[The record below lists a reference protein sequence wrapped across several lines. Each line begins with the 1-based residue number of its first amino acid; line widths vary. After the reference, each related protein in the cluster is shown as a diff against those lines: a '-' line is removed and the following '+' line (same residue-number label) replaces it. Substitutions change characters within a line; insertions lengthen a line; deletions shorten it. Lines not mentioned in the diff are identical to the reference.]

1 MNVNPVLVR
10 NIEIGSGM
18 PKVCVPIVEKT
29 REDILSTAKAICSTE
44 ADLVEWRADW
54 YEDVSAFSEVIKT
67 ADMLRSILG
76 ETPLLFTFRSAREGG
91 EKELSLESYA
101 TLLESVAK
109 TGFVDLID
117 VEVFSG
123 DDAVKN
129 IIQTAHAHGIKVIA
143 SNHDFEGTP
152 AREELVAR
160 LCKMQDLGA
169 DILKIA
175 VMPQTRSDVLTLLSV
190 TEEMSSRHTSRP
202 VITMSMGRTGTL
214 SRLCGEVFGSAVTF
228 ASFGKVSAPGQ
239 IAIEDLKAGLR
250 LLHKYL

>member
-67 ADMLRSILG
+67 ANMLRSILG

-101 TLLESVAK
+101 ALLENVAK

-129 IIQTAHAHGIKVIA
+129 IIQTAHAHGVKVIA

-152 AREELVAR
+152 AREELVTR

-190 TEEMSSRHTSRP
+190 TEEMSSWHTSRP

>member
-1 MNVNPVLVR
+1 MNVNPVVVR

-91 EKELSLESYA
+91 EKKLSLESYA
-101 TLLESVAK
+101 ALLENVAK

-129 IIQTAHAHGIKVIA
+129 IIQTAHAHGVKVIA
-143 SNHDFEGTP
+143 SNHDFEETP

>member
-1 MNVNPVLVR
+1 MNVNPVVVR

-67 ADMLRSILG
+67 AEMLRSILG

-129 IIQTAHAHGIKVIA
+129 IIQTAHAHGVKVIA

>member
-1 MNVNPVLVR
+1 MNVNPVVVR

-54 YEDVSAFSEVIKT
+54 CEDVSAFSEVIKT

-129 IIQTAHAHGIKVIA
+129 IIQTAHAHGVKVIA

>member
-1 MNVNPVLVR
+1 MNVNPVVVR

-76 ETPLLFTFRSAREGG
+76 GTPLLFTFRSAREGG

-129 IIQTAHAHGIKVIA
+129 IIQTAHAHGVKVIA

-214 SRLCGEVFGSAVTF
+214 SRLCGEVFGSAITF

>member
-109 TGFVDLID
+109 TGFVD
-117 VEVFSG
+117 

-129 IIQTAHAHGIKVIA
+129 IIQTAHAHGVKVIA

-175 VMPQTRSDVLTLLSV
+175 VMPQSRSDVLTLLSV
-190 TEEMSSRHTSRP
+190 TEEMSSRHSSRP
-202 VITMSMGRTGTL
+202 LITMSMGRAGAL
-214 SRLCGEVFGSAVTF
+214 SRLCGEVFGSLSRPLVRF
-228 ASFGKVSAPGQ
+228 LPPG
-239 IAIEDLKAGLR
+239 R
-250 LLHKYL
+250 LPSRI

>member
-1 MNVNPVLVR
+1 MNVNPVVVR

-129 IIQTAHAHGIKVIA
+129 IIQTAHAHGVKVIA

-175 VMPQTRSDVLTLLSV
+175 VMPQTRADVITLLSV
-190 TEEMSSRHTSRP
+190 TEEMSSLHTSRP

>member
-1 MNVNPVLVR
+1 MNVNPVVVR

-18 PKVCVPIVEKT
+18 PKVCVPIVEET

-101 TLLESVAK
+101 ALLENVAK

-129 IIQTAHAHGIKVIA
+129 IIQTAHAHGVKVIA

-190 TEEMSSRHTSRP
+190 TEEMSSLHTSRP

>member
-1 MNVNPVLVR
+1 MNVNPVVVR

>member
-1 MNVNPVLVR
+1 MNVNPVVVR

-101 TLLESVAK
+101 TLLENVAK

-129 IIQTAHAHGIKVIA
+129 IIQTAHAHGVKVIA

>member
-1 MNVNPVLVR
+1 MNVNPVVVR

-101 TLLESVAK
+101 TLLESVVK

-129 IIQTAHAHGIKVIA
+129 IIQTAHAHGVKVIA

-160 LCKMQDLGA
+160 LCKMQGLGA

-175 VMPQTRSDVLTLLSV
+175 VMPQSRSDVLTLLSV

>member
-101 TLLESVAK
+101 ALLESVAK

-202 VITMSMGRTGTL
+202 VITMSMGRTGAL

>member
-1 MNVNPVLVR
+1 MNVNPVVVR

-129 IIQTAHAHGIKVIA
+129 IIQTAHAHGVKVIA

-214 SRLCGEVFGSAVTF
+214 SRLCGEIFGSAVTF

>member
-1 MNVNPVLVR
+1 MNVNPVVVR

-129 IIQTAHAHGIKVIA
+129 IIQTAHAHGVKVIA

-160 LCKMQDLGA
+160 LCA

-190 TEEMSSRHTSRP
+190 TEEMSSLHTSRP

>member
-129 IIQTAHAHGIKVIA
+129 IIQTAHAHGVKVIA

-169 DILKIA
+169 DILK
-175 VMPQTRSDVLTLLSV
+175 SL
-190 TEEMSSRHTSRP
+190 
-202 VITMSMGRTGTL
+202 
-214 SRLCGEVFGSAVTF
+214 
-228 ASFGKVSAPGQ
+228 
-239 IAIEDLKAGLR
+239 
-250 LLHKYL
+250 

>member
-1 MNVNPVLVR
+1 MNVNPVVVR

-101 TLLESVAK
+101 ALLESVAK

-129 IIQTAHAHGIKVIA
+129 IIQTAHAHGVKVIA

-202 VITMSMGRTGTL
+202 VITMSMGRTGAL

>member
-129 IIQTAHAHGIKVIA
+129 IIQTAHAHGVKVIA

-202 VITMSMGRTGTL
+202 VITMSMGRTGAL

>member
-1 MNVNPVLVR
+1 MNVNPVVVR

-101 TLLESVAK
+101 ALLENVAK

>member
-1 MNVNPVLVR
+1 MNVNPVVVR

-129 IIQTAHAHGIKVIA
+129 IIQTAHAHGVKVIA

-190 TEEMSSRHTSRP
+190 TEEMSSLHTSRP
-202 VITMSMGRTGTL
+202 VITMSMGRAGAL

-239 IAIEDLKAGLR
+239 IAIEDLKAGLL

>member
-1 MNVNPVLVR
+1 MNVNPVVVR

-129 IIQTAHAHGIKVIA
+129 IIQTAHAHGVKVIA

-190 TEEMSSRHTSRP
+190 TEEMSSLHTSRP

>member
-101 TLLESVAK
+101 TLLENVAK

-129 IIQTAHAHGIKVIA
+129 IIQTAHAHGVKVIA

-202 VITMSMGRTGTL
+202 VITMSMGRTGAL

>member
-101 TLLESVAK
+101 ALLENVAK

-129 IIQTAHAHGIKVIA
+129 IIQTAHAHGVKVIA
-143 SNHDFEGTP
+143 SNHDFVGTP

>member
-129 IIQTAHAHGIKVIA
+129 IIQTAHAHGVKVIA

-160 LCKMQDLGA
+160 LNKMQDLGA

-214 SRLCGEVFGSAVTF
+214 SRMCGEVFGSAVTF

>member
-67 ADMLRSILG
+67 ADMLRSILW

-101 TLLESVAK
+101 ALLESVAK

-129 IIQTAHAHGIKVIA
+129 IIQTAHAHGVKVIA

-190 TEEMSSRHTSRP
+190 TEEMSSLHTSRP

>member
-1 MNVNPVLVR
+1 MNVNPVVVR

-190 TEEMSSRHTSRP
+190 TEEMSSLHTSRP

-239 IAIEDLKAGLR
+239 IAIEDLKAGLL

>member
-1 MNVNPVLVR
+1 MNVNPVVVR

-129 IIQTAHAHGIKVIA
+129 IIQTAHAHGVKVIA

-175 VMPQTRSDVLTLLSV
+175 VMPQSRSDVLTLLSV
-190 TEEMSSRHTSRP
+190 TEEMSSLHTSRP

>member
-129 IIQTAHAHGIKVIA
+129 IIQTAHAHGVKVIA

-175 VMPQTRSDVLTLLSV
+175 VMPQTRSDLLTLLSV

>member
-1 MNVNPVLVR
+1 MNVNPVVVR

-18 PKVCVPIVEKT
+18 PKVCVPIVEKN

-129 IIQTAHAHGIKVIA
+129 IIQTAHAHGVKVIA

-190 TEEMSSRHTSRP
+190 TEEMSSLHTSRP

>member
-129 IIQTAHAHGIKVIA
+129 IIQTAHAHGVKVIA

-190 TEEMSSRHTSRP
+190 TEEMSSLHTSRP

>member
-1 MNVNPVLVR
+1 MNVNPVVVR

-18 PKVCVPIVEKT
+18 PKVCVPIVEET

-101 TLLESVAK
+101 ALLENIAK

>member
-1 MNVNPVLVR
+1 MNVNPVVVR

-29 REDILSTAKAICSTE
+29 REDVLSTAKAICSTE

-129 IIQTAHAHGIKVIA
+129 IIQTAHAHGVKVIA

-190 TEEMSSRHTSRP
+190 TEEMSSLHTSRP

>member
-67 ADMLRSILG
+67 ANMLRSILG

-129 IIQTAHAHGIKVIA
+129 IIQTAHAHGVKVIA

>member
-1 MNVNPVLVR
+1 MNVNPVVVR

-101 TLLESVAK
+101 ALLENVAK

-129 IIQTAHAHGIKVIA
+129 IIQTAHAHGVKVIA

-152 AREELVAR
+152 AREELIAR

-190 TEEMSSRHTSRP
+190 TEEMSSLHTSRP

>member
-1 MNVNPVLVR
+1 MNVNPVVVR

-101 TLLESVAK
+101 ALLENVAK

-129 IIQTAHAHGIKVIA
+129 IIQTAHAHGVKVIA

-175 VMPQTRSDVLTLLSV
+175 VMPQSRSDVLTLLSV
-190 TEEMSSRHTSRP
+190 TEEMSSLHTSRP

>member
-101 TLLESVAK
+101 ALLENVAK

-129 IIQTAHAHGIKVIA
+129 IIQTAHAHGVKVIA

-190 TEEMSSRHTSRP
+190 TEEMSSLHTSRP

>member
-129 IIQTAHAHGIKVIA
+129 IIQTAHAHGVKVIA

-175 VMPQTRSDVLTLLSV
+175 VMPQSRSDVLTLLSV
-190 TEEMSSRHTSRP
+190 TEEMSSLHTSRP

>member
-101 TLLESVAK
+101 ALLENVAK

-129 IIQTAHAHGIKVIA
+129 IIQTAHAHGVKVIA

-175 VMPQTRSDVLTLLSV
+175 VMPQTRSDILTLLSV

>member
-1 MNVNPVLVR
+1 MNVNPVVVR

-101 TLLESVAK
+101 ALLENVAK

-129 IIQTAHAHGIKVIA
+129 IIQTAHAHGVKVIA

-190 TEEMSSRHTSRP
+190 TEEMSSLHTSRP

>member
-1 MNVNPVLVR
+1 MNVNPVVVR

-101 TLLESVAK
+101 ALLESVAK

-129 IIQTAHAHGIKVIA
+129 IIQTAHAHGVKVIA